1 MATTLSQIEAK
12 ARLRLIEASP
22 RFWTS
27 AELIDI
33 IAAGCRDLWRDVVEL
48 KAEHYLE
55 INNTDVY
62 LDTEAVELSGVPSNL
77 HKIYLIEPRDTTT
90 SSTNPG
96 ISFEP
101 LDYNHLDFRAAR
113 SRSATDASNVCLYY
127 AIIGQGAPVGAPR
140 IMVAPKLAGRL
151 NVTLTYVPTLGP
163 LTAESN
169 VPIPGEAD
177 NALIAWTVAFA
188 RAKESEDRSPDA
200 NWLSVYATEK
210 AHLLAALDTRQLQ
223 EPEFVEALFQEYWG

>member
-1 MATTLSQIEAK
+1 MATTLAQIEAK
-12 ARLRLIEASP
+12 ARLRLVEPTA
-22 RFWTS
+22 RFWSS

-33 IAAGCRDLWRDVVEL
+33 IAAGCRDLWRDVVDL

-55 INNTDVY
+55 IN
-62 LDTEAVELSGVPSNL
+62 DTGVSLPASGVELVGVPADL
-77 HKIYLIEPRDTTT
+77 HKVYLIEARDTTT

-101 LDYNHLDFRAAR
+101 LDYNHPDFRAAR
-113 SRSATDASNVCLYY
+113 SQAATDASNVVIYY

-140 IMVAPKLAGRL
+140 IMVAPKVSSVL

-188 RAKESEDRSPDA
+188 RAKESEDRSPDP
-200 NWLSVYATEK
+200 NWISVYATEK
-210 AHLLAALDTRQLQ
+210 AHLLGSLESRQLQ
-223 EPEFVEALFQEYWG
+223 EPEFAEAMFSEYW